1 MKSETEKREKEFA
14 RNKKPFKKPFFL
26 PLWRGAFHTPC
37 PLPVSHSFVPTK
49 QQPYFELSGESSYC
63 VFNNFPSTT
72 VGLDAVVGPSCSLL
86 ISRYLFPI
94 YVPTQL
100 LLFSIILLI
109 ISNHLTATIFLSSLI
124 SRHIIAHFIIDN
136 HGSILHISRRKR
148 EDAQGAI

>member
-72 VGLDAVVGPSCSLL
+72 VGLDAVG
-86 ISRYLFPI
+86 
-94 YVPTQL
+94 
-100 LLFSIILLI
+100 
-109 ISNHLTATIFLSSLI
+109 
-124 SRHIIAHFIIDN
+124 
-136 HGSILHISRRKR
+136 GSIVFTTYQPLSLPDICS
-148 EDAQGAI
+148 DAATFLYHTSHNK